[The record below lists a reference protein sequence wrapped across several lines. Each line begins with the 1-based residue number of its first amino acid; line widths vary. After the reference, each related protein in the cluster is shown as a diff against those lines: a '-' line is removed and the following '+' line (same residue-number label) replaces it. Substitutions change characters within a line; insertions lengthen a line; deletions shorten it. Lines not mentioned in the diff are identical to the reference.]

1 MDHVRI
7 DEGIKKG
14 PRKPKKPKI
23 TRAPRADPGTAI
35 PPDLDPKHVLDL
47 YLQHP
52 TTSGIA
58 QQLGVRRSTLTLW
71 LRERCPTDWK
81 NVQIARA
88 LIRKEDGDAGIEGAD
103 DALSLARAREMLR
116 SGQWDLER
124 LDSANY
130 GQKQELSVDVNYHVI
145 IESALVNS
153 AASLAESIRG
163 EVTVAQT
170 PNAALLQLDPEVSR
184 GTDDK

>member
-1 MDHVRI
+1 MTEAHIRI
-7 DEGIKKG
+7 DEGIKRGK
-14 PRKPKKPKI
+14 RKKRKTNPYRRNPE
-23 TRAPRADPGTAI
+23 TGVAQSI
-35 PPDLDPKHVLDL
+35 PDTLDPKYVLDL

-130 GQKQELSVDVNYHVI
+130 GQKQELSVDVNYHVT

-163 EVTVAQT
+163 
-170 PNAALLQLDPEVSR
+170 
-184 GTDDK
+184 